1 MPTAPA
7 RVALVTGAARGL
19 GLEIVRALAARG
31 HRVYLSA
38 RSLAKAEAAT
48 RPLRDTGLHVAPLA
62 LDVTD
67 AASIAEAAAR
77 VGGETGALHVLVNN
91 AGVLLDEPNTALDV
105 PIPVVRATFEA
116 DCFGPWAVI
125 QAFAPLLRRAR
136 GARVVNVSSTAGSL
150 SELAAGVHED
160 AWGPPAYCASKAALN
175 ALTILAARAFGK
187 DRVLVNACCPGWLR
201 TDMGGPAATLSAAE
215 GADTPV
221 WLATLP
227 DDGPTGGFFAGREP
241 TPW

>member
-19 GLEIVRALAARG
+19 GLEIVRGLAARG

-48 RPLRDTGLHVAPLA
+48 RPLRDTGLDVAPLA

-227 DDGPTGGFFAGREP
+227 DDGPTGGFFAGRQP